1 MILGFAHIIRNV
13 RYGRPLSVLST
24 LPVPSAPEK
33 WPMMVNRATVHR
45 LDFQK
50 GEGVLI
56 ELVEYDT
63 ELVEQRGRLRVGVAN
78 VILIDA
84 VDRGAEIAFICS
96 GLGLSD
102 LRFYVP
108 GGEVRDLLELR
119 CAIPSWNVDIGII
132 PDAHSA
138 IDPPLDI
145 AGYAALA
152 FYSSDVEA
160 DRDHLLKH
168 GGRTPTEPFTVELDR
183 KMKIVMLR
191 SPEGTIIEL
200 IQVLT

>member
-1 MILGFAHIIRNV
+1 MILGFAHITKNV
-13 RYGRPLSVLST
+13 RTELSGDVGI
-24 LPVPSAPEK
+24 PSAPEK
-33 WPMMVNRATVHR
+33 WPLMTRQAKRHR
-45 LDFQK
+45 ISMQ
-50 GEGVLI
+50 GGQTGPTI

-63 ELVEQRGRLRVGVAN
+63 GAPVERWGRLYVVNDNPVVYAQ
-78 VILIDA
+78 DTFKEA
-84 VDRGAEIAFICS
+84 QFFCD
-96 GLGLSD
+96 GLGFKISG
-102 LRFYVP
+102 R
-108 GGEVRDLLELR
+108 GTIELASQMPQWGV
-119 CAIPSWNVDIGII
+119 CVKIQHHQHG
-132 PDAHSA
+132 DA
-138 IDPPLDI
+138 DPPLDI

-200 IQVLT
+200 IQVLPAG